1 MLSLVFEREATP
13 LPDVG
18 EPVAARRFR
27 RAFLEAERLAG
38 GIDRRRLRVLDQLAE
53 VEKVLL
59 IARPLGEL
67 GPRPFGDERVRR
79 RR

>member
-1 MLSLVFEREATP
+1 VLAFVLEREETP

-18 EPVAARRFR
+18 EPVAPSGFR
-27 RAFLEAERLAG
+27 RPLLEAERLAG